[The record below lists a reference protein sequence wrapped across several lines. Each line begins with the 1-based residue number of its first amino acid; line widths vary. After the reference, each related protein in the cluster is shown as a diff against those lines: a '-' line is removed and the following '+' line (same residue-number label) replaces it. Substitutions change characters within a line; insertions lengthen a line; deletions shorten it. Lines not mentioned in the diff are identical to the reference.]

1 LWVLAEEKGVA
12 MATDVRVTNVETVVP
27 DGVFIYSQTD
37 LRGIITEANEAFAHL
52 SGYRVEEMV
61 GKPHNLIRHPDMPK
75 EAFADLWKSLK
86 AGRPWQGVVK
96 NRRKDGGY
104 YWVLANASPV
114 REEGRVVG
122 YQSLRQRPSREQI
135 RAANDAYEKIRNG
148 NKQLLVVEGR
158 VVHARSVLSERMAS
172 VDFQLSL
179 VLLVALMA
187 SLAGIGG
194 AAWGAQS
201 AFWRLGAES
210 LGTLSGILILFAMV
224 RALPKLGRDLC
235 DLEDYLDAILSSGD
249 LTLRFNLDH
258 EDRFG
263 GIAKKMVLLITWMQ
277 STVLCIQ
284 DAVLPVQEGTQK
296 IQIAITEID
305 QAAKSQNMATASV
318 AAASTEL
325 DLTIREVAEH
335 LQVTE
340 TAVSETG
347 RRAVSGAEVSQ
358 RATDKIQ
365 SLAATINKA
374 SVEVEALG
382 TSSAEVGVIA
392 AVIREIADQTNLLAL
407 NASIEAARAG
417 EAGRGFAVVAN
428 EVRSLADRTMKA
440 TAKIDALI
448 GTIKG
453 DSDRAITGMR
463 SGSTQVAEG
472 VSLVQQA
479 QDSLNEINHLM
490 SDAVQKV
497 SEIATASS
505 QQTEAMNEISNS
517 ITHVAAMTEEN
528 VSVVQSTTEQIVMLT
543 PLVDRVR
550 KAVTQYQV

>member
-1 LWVLAEEKGVA
+1 
-12 MATDVRVTNVETVVP
+12 
-27 DGVFIYSQTD
+27 
-37 LRGIITEANEAFAHL
+37 
-52 SGYRVEEMV
+52 MV
-61 GKPHNLIRHPDMPK
+61 GKPHNIIRHPDMPK
-75 EAFADLWKSLK
+75 EAFADMWKSLK

-104 YWVLANASPV
+104 DWVLANASPV
-114 REEGRVVG
+114 REDEGRVVG

-135 RAANDAYEKIRNG
+135 RGASEAYEKIRNG
-148 NKQLLVVEGR
+148 SSQLRVVEGR
-158 VVHARSVLSERMAS
+158 VVHTRSGLAERLSS
-172 VDFQLSL
+172 VDFQLSI
-179 VLLVALMA
+179 VLLVALLA
-187 SLAGIGG
+187 SLAGIAC
-194 AAWGAQS
+194 AAWGGQS
-201 AFWRLGAES
+201 AFWRLGAET
-210 LGTLSGILILFAMV
+210 LGVLSGVLVLFALV
-224 RALPKLGRDLC
+224 SALPKLRRDLVE
-235 DLEDYLDAILSSGD
+235 LEEYLDAILSSGD
-249 LTLRFNLDH
+249 LTLRFNLDS

-263 GIAKKMVLLITWMQ
+263 VIAKKLVLMITWVQ

-325 DLTIREVAEH
+325 DLTIREVADH
-335 LQVTE
+335 LQVTQ

-365 SLAATINKA
+365 SLAEAIKKA

-382 TSSAEVGVIA
+382 TSTAEVGAIA
-392 AVIREIADQTNLLAL
+392 AVIKEIADQTNLLAL

-463 SGSTQVAEG
+463 SGSTQVADG
-472 VSLVQQA
+472 VSLVQEA
-479 QDSLNEINHLM
+479 QNSLNEINVLM
-490 SDAVQKV
+490 GDAVNKV

-543 PLVDRVR
+543 PLVERVR
-550 KAVTQYQV
+550 KAVAQYHV